1 MKLSTSKK
9 ISVLSASVLIAACA
23 ATTGVL
29 PKGEGVYTINVH
41 RGDAGKVK
49 LRAYQHAEKFC
60 AEKSANGILV
70 TKEDQ
75 RVDPSS
81 PNMSVIDLDFKCSG
95 PVNSAYG
102 KEVMKDIQK
111 EEKKEAKKTTGQ

>member
-1 MKLSTSKK
+1 MKLSISSK
-9 ISVLSASVLIAACA
+9 ITVLSASVLIAACA

-29 PKGEGVYTINVH
+29 PKGEGVYTINVY

-70 TKEDQ
+70 IKEDQ

-81 PNMSVIDLDFKCSG
+81 PNMSLIDLDFKCSG

-102 KEVMKDIQK
+102 KEVMKDI
-111 EEKKEAKKTTGQ
+111 KKDEMKAAKKTTGQ

>member
-1 MKLSTSKK
+1 MKLSISSK
-9 ISVLSASVLIAACA
+9 ITVLSASVLIAACA

-29 PKGEGVYTINVH
+29 PKGEGVYTINVY

-70 TKEDQ
+70 INEDQ

-81 PNMSVIDLDFKCSG
+81 PNMSLIDLDFKCSG
-95 PVNSAYG
+95 PVNSAFG
-102 KEVMKDIQK
+102 KEVMKDI
-111 EEKKEAKKTTGQ
+111 KKDDIND